1 MSNDERVTFLGGGEN
16 SDALWS
22 PVPGRSIKE
31 LGRTLQH
38 EGEIDSKA
46 FSSITDAALR
56 ILSQA
61 APPKGKRAR
70 RTGLVVGYVQSGK
83 TMSMTTVSA
92 LARDNG
98 FRIVIVFAGVT
109 SILLSQTRARFQ
121 QHLQPA
127 GQYPKQWHIL
137 DYEKPAHLRTKA
149 HELQNLVATW
159 RNDDISDDRKPA
171 LLLTVMKNSRHLNAL
186 AQLLNSTDL
195 VDLPVLIIDDEA
207 DQAGLNTTPTKAQA
221 SSTHRHIAA
230 VRKQLP
236 HHTYLQ
242 YTATPQAPLLISL
255 IDMLSPE
262 FAEVLEAGDGYT
274 GGDAFFRTGQGI
286 VAALP
291 EDELFKP
298 GEPPADPP
306 AGLIRALQQFFVA
319 AGAFGVERLH
329 GERKSSG
336 PWSMLVHP
344 SQRQSDH
351 GAYLRWIQQIQKQW
365 RKDLGLPESDPDR
378 ATLVQEFREAYD
390 ELGLTDNSLPPFDE
404 VLNELPGLI
413 AVETVITE
421 LNSEHGNEV
430 PWGNA
435 FAHVLVGG
443 EKLNRGFT
451 VKGLVTT
458 YMPRGAGGWN
468 ADTIQQRARFFGYKA
483 AYLQRCRVHL
493 HPQVRTAYRDYV
505 EHEDHVR
512 RKLVEFRGRPLVEW
526 KRAFFL
532 DGAMRPTRANVLSDP
547 YYKVRQRQ
555 QWFIQLSPHDDAIR
569 AANKQVVDTL
579 LVDVQLAPYWDDG
592 RHLSGVIPVAELL
605 GRLMVPFA
613 VVGNH
618 DIRWMYAVRVWLD
631 TIHQDAPTAMARI
644 ILMDGGRE
652 DESARTRRRSA
663 ESGLVKQIPQGADAP
678 SGYPGDREILDLSL
692 VTVQIHRLRVVE
704 DGVAYDNVF
713 ALSVRIPEALSS
725 VLVQPGQS

>member
-1 MSNDERVTFLGGGEN
+1 MSSDERVTFLGGN
-16 SDALWS
+16 QLADALWT
-22 PVPGRSIKE
+22 PVPGRSVEE
-31 LGRTLQH
+31 LGRTLQD
-38 EGEIDSKA
+38 EGEIDASA
-46 FSSITDAALR
+46 FDSITDAAVRVLA
-56 ILSQA
+56 QA
-61 APPKGKRAR
+61 APPEGDRAR

-83 TMSMTTVSA
+83 TLSMTTVAA

-98 FRIVIVFAGVT
+98 YRIVIVFAGVT

-127 GQYPKQWHIL
+127 GQYPKQWRIL
-137 DYEKPAHLRTKA
+137 DYERPAHLRAKS

-159 RNDDISDDRKPA
+159 RNAGISDHRKPA
-171 LLLTVMKNSRHLNAL
+171 LLLSVMKNYRHLNAL
-186 AQLLNSTDL
+186 AQLLGAADL
-195 VDLPVLIIDDEA
+195 TGIPVLVIDDEA
-207 DQAGLNTTPTKAQA
+207 DQAGLNTTPKKAQA

-230 VRKQLP
+230 VRRQLP

-262 FAEVLEAGDGYT
+262 FAEVLEAGSGYT
-274 GGDAFFRTGQGI
+274 GGDAFFRGNPGL
-286 VAALP
+286 VSSLP
-291 EDELFKP
+291 GDELFKP
-298 GEPPADPP
+298 GDPPTSPP

-319 AGAFGVERLH
+319 AGAFGVERLN
-329 GERKSSG
+329 GQRQASG

-344 SQRQSDH
+344 SQRQADH

-365 RKDLGLPESDPDR
+365 RKDLELSGSDPDK
-378 ATLVQEFREAYD
+378 AALVLEFRDAYD
-390 ELGLTDNSLPPFDE
+390 ELATTDAALPPFADI
-404 VLNELPGLI
+404 LGELPSLI

-421 LNSEHGNEV
+421 LNSAHGNEV
-430 PWGNA
+430 PWKNA

-451 VKGLVTT
+451 VKGLTTT

-483 AYLQRCRVHL
+483 GYLGRCRVHL
-493 HPQVRTAYRDYV
+493 HPHVRTAYRDYV
-505 EHEDHVR
+505 EHEGHVR
-512 RKLVEFRGRPLVEW
+512 RKLSEFRGRPLVEW
-526 KRAFFL
+526 KRAFFM

-555 QWFIQLSPHDDAIR
+555 QWFIQLSPHDEAIR
-569 AANKQVVDTL
+569 DSNRGIATALIGGLHFTS
-579 LVDVQLAPYWDDG
+579 YSTEG
-592 RHLSGVIPVAELL
+592 RHLTALVPVAELL
-605 GRLMVPFA
+605 GRLLVPFA

-631 TIHQDAPTAMARI
+631 ALHEDDPSATARI
-644 ILMDGGRE
+644 VLMDGGRG
-652 DESARTRRRSA
+652 DESARTRRRTA
-663 ESGLVKQIPQGADAP
+663 ESGLIKQLPQGADPP
-678 SGYPGDREILDLSL
+678 SGYPGDREVTDSNR

-704 DGVAYDNVF
+704 DGQTHQDVY
-713 ALSVRIPEALSS
+713 ALAVRIPRSLSS
-725 VLVQPGQS
+725 VLVQPGSA